1 MLNPIYYFKVNLL
14 KPEVIF
20 ANYPDSNLDNIK
32 NQLINS
38 TIWVEGVPYSLKH
51 GDVFTL
57 SGMQALKVKELYID
71 SNQTPILEIVD
82 IPNVENLTIGFAGE
96 QVGLEW
102 SSNNNFY
109 TQIDIRFDEGNWS
122 FAQKIEKGVGATLL
136 APLSET
142 AILQV
147 RLKFVDDQGNSSR
160 SYIYESMDICS
171 GQQCDGFLI
180 ESFPFYEQMYP
191 TSLQGALYD
200 DALLQSGQIR
210 LTQDVVGT
218 RGFLAYRT
226 LNLPAAFEVNFE
238 FKNYK
243 DGNETRADA
252 VYFYFY
258 ADDLPTTEDGLGRNS
273 EPMTGYIVSFGEFL
287 SQIKIVYVDGNSYDE
302 IANFQYSFQNDTW
315 YNAYLQYFAGEF
327 AIWINDSLVFNTQDP
342 SHNSRNHVGKVKI
355 GLGART
361 GLFHAEHYIRN
372 FWIAPLV

>member
-38 TIWVEGVPYSLKH
+38 TIWVEGVPYALKH
-51 GDVFTL
+51 NDVFTL

-82 IPNVENLTIGFAGE
+82 IPNVENLTIGFTGE

-109 TQIDIRFDEGNWS
+109 TQIDTRIDEGNWI
-122 FAQKIEKGVGATLL
+122 FAQKIEKGVGAIIL
-136 APLSET
+136 APFTET
-142 AILQV
+142 GNLQV
-147 RLKFVDDQGNSSR
+147 RLKFVDDQGNFSR
-160 SYIYESMDICS
+160 SYIYQSIEICS
-171 GQQCDGFLI
+171 GIACVSGSLI

-210 LTQDVVGT
+210 LTQDAASH
-218 RGFLAYRT
+218 RGFLAYKT
-226 LNLPAAFEVNFE
+226 LNLPSSFQANFD

-243 DGNETRADA
+243 DGAETRADA

-258 ADDLPTTEDGLGRNS
+258 ADDLPTTENGYGRNS
-273 EPMTGYIVSFGEFL
+273 EPMTGYIVSFSEYL
-287 SQIKIVYVDGNSYDE
+287 SEIKIIYVDGTSYDE
-302 IANFQYSFQNDTW
+302 IGNFSYAFNNDIW
-315 YNAYLQYFAGEF
+315 YNANILYSGGEF
-327 AIWINDSLVFNTQDP
+327 AIYINESYIFSSVDNLS
-342 SHNSRNHVGKVKI
+342 NSRNHVGKVEF
-355 GLGART
+355 GLAART
-361 GLFHAEHYIRN
+361 GLYHAEHYIGN
-372 FWIAPLV
+372 FYIASL